1 MSASPRA
8 SRTCSGVAASEKRQG
23 EGQHVVRRLPPIRLV
38 APLRREIADGLF
50 PKDQGSVFPLQ
61 RQLALVALIIHQ
73 RAGADAS
80 RAIARQFHH
89 GGLRPGGE
97 TRLHRAG
104 RTQNRRAA
112 ARRRRRRAFFRTGRG
127 RARAQPP
134 PCPRRHSRFLGVKNS
149 ILLRR
154 GWIDRRG
161 RGHPARRTE
170 ARRGASEVARR
181 SRRIGAQTRRI
192 PKLLRGSG
200 GEQRVLFVL
209 VARNPPSPH
218 GDKPTPHVQG
228 IEGAHVAPALTAS
241 LAR

>member
-1 MSASPRA
+1 MLRG
-8 SRTCSGVAASEKRQG
+8 RCFRKRQG

-104 RTQNRRAA
+104 RTQTAAPPPGDDDAARFSGRAGAALAPAA
-112 ARRRRRRAFFRTGRG
+112 ALPEPPLAFPGREKFHSSSARLDRSAGAGAAWSDERKWSAG
-127 RARAQPP
+127 RIR
-134 PCPRRHSRFLGVKNS
+134 SR
-149 ILLRR
+149 
-154 GWIDRRG
+154 RRG
-161 RGHPARRTE
+161 R
-170 ARRGASEVARR
+170 
-181 SRRIGAQTRRI
+181 RIGVRARRI
-192 PKLLRGSG
+192 PIILRGSG

-209 VARNPPSPH
+209 VARQSPSPH
-218 GDKPTPHVQG
+218 GDKATPHVQG
-228 IEGAHVAPALTAS
+228 VKGAHVAPAQTAS